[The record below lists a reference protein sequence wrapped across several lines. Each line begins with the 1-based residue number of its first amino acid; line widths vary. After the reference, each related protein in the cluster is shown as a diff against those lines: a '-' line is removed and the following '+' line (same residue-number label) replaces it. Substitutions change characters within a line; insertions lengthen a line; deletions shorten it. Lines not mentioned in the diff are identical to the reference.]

1 MEFERQK
8 HLNKETTMN
17 QNLSIPTLY
26 YPFFN
31 RANLKYWYRLNN
43 GHYQVKNFVN
53 LSECIKMA
61 GFCKLHGIPFKAGR
75 QSIENSL
82 AWNLLLINT
91 LLVLNRV
98 NSNKTSNT
106 SIEKLKVNIS
116 SIEAI

>member
-31 RANLKYWYRLNN
+31 RANLKYWYRLSN
-43 GHYQVKNFVN
+43 GHYQVKDFVS

-61 GFCKLHGIPFKAGR
+61 GFCKKHSIPYKAKAKGDNEK
-75 QSIENSL
+75 IGTVL
-82 AWNLLLINT
+82 ALT

-98 NSNKTSNT
+98 NSDKNDLID
-106 SIEKLKVNIS
+106 IEQPKINIS

>member
-31 RANLKYWYRLNN
+31 RANLKYWYRLSN
-43 GHYQVKNFVN
+43 GHYQVKDFVS

-61 GFCKLHGIPFKAGR
+61 GFCKKHSIPYKAKAKGDNEK
-75 QSIENSL
+75 IGTVL
-82 AWNLLLINT
+82 ALT

-106 SIEKLKVNIS
+106 N
-116 SIEAI
+116 IEAI